1 MQLGKI
7 FFIADQNDD
16 IMEKERETRSIFDG
30 FVMISIVKI
39 KEEGIDM
46 SDKKL
51 VALTFDDGP
60 TVGITDQVLD
70 VLQEN
75 EIVASFFLIGKQITE
90 ETRYLVKRAHDMGCS
105 IENHSKTHQS
115 MPKQSQQEIME
126 EIQYTSDRIK
136 EITGE
141 KPEFFRPPYIDYD
154 QKMYDLIDLVFICGY
169 GCEDWEPAVTVQER
183 INRVLHDANPGF
195 IVLLHDMH
203 DNINTVEAIKTII
216 PELKK
221 QGYEFVTI
229 RELFQRS
236 GVKPQRNVIYM
247 GVNEVR

>member
-1 MQLGKI
+1 MC
-7 FFIADQNDD
+7 N
-16 IMEKERETRSIFDG
+16 
-30 FVMISIVKI
+30 
-39 KEEGIDM
+39 
-46 SDKKL
+46 KKL

-60 TVGITDQVLD
+60 TIGITDQVLD

-75 EIVASFFLIGKQITE
+75 EVVASFFLIGQQITD

-115 MPKQSQQEIME
+115 MPKQSRQEIVE
-126 EIQYTSDRIK
+126 EIQYTSDLIE

-154 QKMYDLIDLVFICGY
+154 QKMYDLIDLGFICGY
-169 GCEDWEPAVTVQER
+169 GCEDWVPSVTVKER
-183 INRVLHDANPGF
+183 VDRVLHDANPGF
-195 IVLLHDMH
+195 IVLLHDMS
-203 DNINTVEAIKTII
+203 DNTNTVEAIKIII

-229 RELFQRS
+229 RDLFQMT
-236 GVKPQRNVIYM
+236 GVKPQKNVIYM
-247 GVNEVR
+247 GVNEVRKNYQ

>member
-1 MQLGKI
+1 MC
-7 FFIADQNDD
+7 N
-16 IMEKERETRSIFDG
+16 
-30 FVMISIVKI
+30 
-39 KEEGIDM
+39 
-46 SDKKL
+46 KKL

-60 TVGITDQVLD
+60 TIGITDQVLD

-75 EIVASFFLIGKQITE
+75 EVVASFFLIGQQITD

-115 MPKQSQQEIME
+115 MPKQSRQEIIE
-126 EIQYTSDRIK
+126 EIQYTTDLIE

-154 QKMYDLIDLVFICGY
+154 QKMYDLIDLGFICGY
-169 GCEDWEPAVTVQER
+169 GCEDWVPSVTVKER
-183 INRVLHDANPGF
+183 VDRVLHDANPGF
-195 IVLLHDMH
+195 IVLLHDMS
-203 DNINTVEAIKTII
+203 DNTNTVEAIKIII

-229 RELFQRS
+229 RDLFQMT
-236 GVKPQRNVIYM
+236 GVKPQKNVIYM
-247 GVNEVR
+247 GVNEVRKNYQ

>member
-1 MQLGKI
+1 MC
-7 FFIADQNDD
+7 N
-16 IMEKERETRSIFDG
+16 
-30 FVMISIVKI
+30 
-39 KEEGIDM
+39 
-46 SDKKL
+46 KKL

-60 TVGITDQVLD
+60 TIGITDQVLD

-75 EIVASFFLIGKQITE
+75 EVVASFFLIGQQITD

-115 MPKQSQQEIME
+115 MPKQSRQEIVE
-126 EIQYTSDRIK
+126 EIQYTSDLIE

-154 QKMYDLIDLVFICGY
+154 QKMYDLIDLGFICGY
-169 GCEDWEPAVTVQER
+169 GCEDWVPSVTVKER
-183 INRVLHDANPGF
+183 VDRVLHDANPGF
-195 IVLLHDMH
+195 IVLLHDMS
-203 DNINTVEAIKTII
+203 DNTNTVEAIKIII

-229 RELFQRS
+229 RELFQMS
-236 GVKPQRNVIYM
+236 GVKPQKNVIYM
-247 GVNEVR
+247 GVNEVRKNYQ

>member
-1 MQLGKI
+1 MC
-7 FFIADQNDD
+7 N
-16 IMEKERETRSIFDG
+16 
-30 FVMISIVKI
+30 
-39 KEEGIDM
+39 
-46 SDKKL
+46 KKL

-60 TVGITDQVLD
+60 TIGITDQVLD

-75 EIVASFFLIGKQITE
+75 EVVASFFLIGQQITD

-115 MPKQSQQEIME
+115 MPKQSRQEIVE
-126 EIQYTSDRIK
+126 EIQYTSDLIE

-154 QKMYDLIDLVFICGY
+154 QKMYDLIDLGFICGY
-169 GCEDWEPAVTVQER
+169 GCEDWVPSVTVKER
-183 INRVLHDANPGF
+183 VDRVLHDANPGF
-195 IVLLHDMH
+195 IVLLHDIS
-203 DNINTVEAIKTII
+203 DNTNTVEAIKIII

-229 RELFQRS
+229 RELFQMS
-236 GVKPQRNVIYM
+236 GVKPQKNVIYM
-247 GVNEVR
+247 GVNEVRKNYQ